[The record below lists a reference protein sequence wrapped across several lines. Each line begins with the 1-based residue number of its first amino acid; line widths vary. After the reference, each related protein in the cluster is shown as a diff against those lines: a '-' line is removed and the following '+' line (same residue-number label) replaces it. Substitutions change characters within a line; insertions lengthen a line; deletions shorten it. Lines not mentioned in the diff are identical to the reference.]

1 MIKYYNMED
10 NGKCIILK
18 RKEYDE
24 LLTKANTP
32 KSEKISLIY
41 SNYKYSK
48 NSFLHVEGSIDLSE
62 NITSQIRKFHRSIIE
77 EVKNQNTLIKA
88 DLVEEFKKMSWRE
101 RRKFL
106 KQHE

>member
-1 MIKYYNMED
+1 MED
-10 NGKCIILK
+10 NNKCIILK
-18 RKEYDE
+18 RKEYDK

-32 KSEKISLIY
+32 KSESIRIIY
-41 SNYKYSK
+41 TNHLYST
-48 NSFLHVEGSIDLSE
+48 NEFLYVEGSIDLSE
-62 NITSQIRKFHRSIIE
+62 NITLQIRQFHRSIIE

-106 KQHE
+106 KQYE